1 MGNRQIKVGL
11 CGFGVVGQGVYDHL
25 TRKRELLGDQ
35 LGADIAVSRIAVRD
49 KSKKRDVSV
58 DPSVVTEDSLSVATD
73 PEVDIVCELMGGTGL
88 AKEIVG
94 KALAA
99 GKIVVTANKALL
111 CEHGKELLSTA
122 QEHGGHL
129 LFEASVAG
137 GIPVIKAIREGLIIN
152 DFSRIHGILNG
163 TCNYILTRM
172 ANEGLSY
179 QEILGEAKA
188 LGYAEADES
197 LDVDGIDAAHKAVV
211 LAYLAYGKWTSLDE
225 VRLGGITEVNQ
236 EDIRFAEDNGYA
248 VKLIASVE
256 RERQSK
262 ALYVSVLPSLVSKS
276 SSLGSV
282 DGVFNA
288 ISIHGDV
295 VGETVYIGPGAGRHA
310 TSSAVISDIVDSA
323 KLLIFGG
330 PEGRFPFLDPALK
343 NGCDLAIASPE
354 EVHSRYYVRM
364 RVEDR
369 PGVMAEIASILASRE
384 VSLASVTQ
392 KEVGED
398 ADKVSL
404 IITTHITTE
413 KAIKETVR
421 DLEQLDSVQGTP
433 MTMPIS
439 ECGDQSD
446 ETWQES

>member
-1 MGNRQIKVGL
+1 M
-11 CGFGVVGQGVYDHL
+11 
-25 TRKRELLGDQ
+25 
-35 LGADIAVSRIAVRD
+35 
-49 KSKKRDVSV
+49 
-58 DPSVVTEDSLSVATD
+58 
-73 PEVDIVCELMGGTGL
+73 
-88 AKEIVG
+88 
-94 KALAA
+94 
-99 GKIVVTANKALL
+99 
-111 CEHGKELLSTA
+111 
-122 QEHGGHL
+122 
-129 LFEASVAG
+129 
-137 GIPVIKAIREGLIIN
+137 
-152 DFSRIHGILNG
+152 
-163 TCNYILTRM
+163 
-172 ANEGLSY
+172 
-179 QEILGEAKA
+179 
-188 LGYAEADES
+188 
-197 LDVDGIDAAHKAVV
+197 
-211 LAYLAYGKWTSLDE
+211 
-225 VRLGGITEVNQ
+225 
-236 EDIRFAEDNGYA
+236 
-248 VKLIASVE
+248 KLIASVE

-439 ECGDQSD
+439 EFGDQSD

>member
-1 MGNRQIKVGL
+1 
-11 CGFGVVGQGVYDHL
+11 
-25 TRKRELLGDQ
+25 
-35 LGADIAVSRIAVRD
+35 
-49 KSKKRDVSV
+49 
-58 DPSVVTEDSLSVATD
+58 
-73 PEVDIVCELMGGTGL
+73 
-88 AKEIVG
+88 
-94 KALAA
+94 
-99 GKIVVTANKALL
+99 
-111 CEHGKELLSTA
+111 
-122 QEHGGHL
+122 
-129 LFEASVAG
+129 
-137 GIPVIKAIREGLIIN
+137 
-152 DFSRIHGILNG
+152 
-163 TCNYILTRM
+163 
-172 ANEGLSY
+172 
-179 QEILGEAKA
+179 
-188 LGYAEADES
+188 
-197 LDVDGIDAAHKAVV
+197 
-211 LAYLAYGKWTSLDE
+211 
-225 VRLGGITEVNQ
+225 
-236 EDIRFAEDNGYA
+236 

>member
-25 TRKRELLGDQ
+25 TRKRKLLGEQ
-35 LGADIAVSRIAVRD
+35 LGADILVTRVAVRD
-49 KSKKRDVSV
+49 KSKKRDVQI
-58 DPSVVTEDSLSVATD
+58 DPELVTEDSLSVATD

-88 AKEIVG
+88 AKEIVE

-111 CEHGKELLSTA
+111 CDHGKELLATA
-122 QEHGGHL
+122 QERGGHL

-152 DFSRIHGILNG
+152 DFSRIDGILNG

-197 LDVDGIDAAHKAVV
+197 LDVEGIDAAHKAVV
-211 LAYLAYGKWTSLDE
+211 LAYLAYGKWTDFRD

-248 VKLIASVE
+248 VKLIATVE

-262 ALYVSVLPSLVSKS
+262 SLYVSVLPALVSKS

-310 TSSAVISDIVDSA
+310 TSSAVISDIVDSV

-330 PEGRFPFLDPALK
+330 PEGRFPFLDPAPK
-343 NGCDLAIASPE
+343 NGGDLAIALPE
-354 EVHSRYYVRM
+354 EAHSRYYVRM

-398 ADKVSL
+398 AEKVSL
-404 IITTHITTE
+404 IITTHMTTE
-413 KAIKETVR
+413 KAITETNG
-421 DLEQLDSVQGTP
+421 DLEELDSVQGSP
-433 MTMPIS
+433 MIMPIS
-439 ECGDQSD
+439 EFGK
-446 ETWQES
+446 

>member
-1 MGNRQIKVGL
+1 MGAIPMGDRKISVGL
-11 CGFGVVGQGVYDHL
+11 CGFGIVGQGVYDHL
-25 TRKRELLGDQ
+25 TRKRKLLGEQ
-35 LGADIAVSRIAVRD
+35 LGADIRVARVAVRD
-49 KSKKRDVSV
+49 KSKKRDVEI
-58 DPSVVTEDSLSVATD
+58 DPSLITEDSLFVATD
-73 PEVDIVCELMGGTGL
+73 PEIDVVCELMGGTGL
-88 AKEIVG
+88 ALEIVTR
-94 KALAA
+94 ALVA

-111 CEHGKELLSTA
+111 CDHGKELLAAA

-152 DFSRIHGILNG
+152 DFSRIDGILNG

-172 ANEGLSY
+172 AIEGLSY
-179 QEILGEAKA
+179 QEILGEAKS

-211 LAYLAYGKWTSLDE
+211 LAYLAYGKWADLDE
-225 VRLGGITEVNQ
+225 VRLDGITRVNQ

-262 ALYVSVLPSLVSKS
+262 ALYVSVLPALVPKS

-310 TSSAVISDIVDSA
+310 TSSAVISDIVDA
-323 KLLIFGG
+323 VKLLIFGG
-330 PEGRFPFLDPALK
+330 PQGRFPFLDPAPK
-343 NGCDLAIASPE
+343 NGSELEIACPE

-364 RVEDR
+364 RVDDR

-398 ADKVSL
+398 AERVSL
-404 IITTHITTE
+404 IITTHMTTE
-413 KAIKETVR
+413 KAIKETVE
-421 DLEQLDSVQGTP
+421 DLGNLDSVQGLP
-433 MTMPIS
+433 MTMPIRDFG
-439 ECGDQSD
+439 E
-446 ETWQES
+446 